1 MEDFDILN
9 KFDND
14 KLIDVVKN
22 YKRYGYDDELRD
34 YAINLLGERGWN
46 REDLQQFG
54 YLTNHD
60 YDEAEKQYKAYKR
73 NSLIGICTLIFSGG
87 ILAVVYLIFLIMAY
101 QYVAKFYKALGRDED
116 ETALFNVLGVLA
128 YFHLKGRM
136 KEELKGIR

>member
-101 QYVAKFYKALGRDED
+101 QNVAKFYKALGCDED